1 MRFSITKKMWIGFG
15 AILFLLIAICIIS
28 FFTTRDITNKY
39 KSIIEVDM
47 EKINLAAEI
56 QIIQT
61 EAEAALLEYVAL
73 DDPNSLTLLEE
84 SNQIEEETTN
94 ELNKLITDEE
104 SINVLS
110 ELQHLS
116 TQYFESNNKVI
127 ELKEQGRSYE
137 KALQESKEINDQM
150 EAILTKLV
158 AIQEQNVAELKNQI
172 DVYNNISMTSLIVIA
187 IISVL
192 LGLGMATLISN
203 NISKPIKKMTVGL
216 DEVAKGNLT
225 TETIHIKNKDEVGA
239 MAVTFNRML
248 VDLRSI
254 VLSVRDSSSQLAASA
269 EQLSASSEESLAS
282 AQLVATSAEQQLLSS
297 DSQVKLMDSS
307 VDSMRDL
314 NVGMSQIAQSN
325 EAMLLSSNSV
335 HKLVNKGASVVSEV
349 ADQMNTISETFNET
363 TEIMKK
369 MEKHS
374 NDIQNITA
382 LITEISDQTNL
393 LALNA
398 AIEAARAGEY
408 GKGFAVVAEEVRKL
422 AEQSKKSAEEI
433 TAMVNQIQLASGA
446 AVRAITNGGTKV
458 TEGLS
463 KTKDSLKVFDKIE
476 GSVEDVVMKVESVS
490 SAIEEIHAMAD
501 SVTESVIKV
510 ESLAKEV
517 ATLSNDSS
525 AATEQQLAANQEI
538 SSSAQSLANLA
549 EKLQQEVSKFRL

>member
-1 MRFSITKKMWIGFG
+1 
-15 AILFLLIAICIIS
+15 
-28 FFTTRDITNKY
+28 
-39 KSIIEVDM
+39 
-47 EKINLAAEI
+47 
-56 QIIQT
+56 
-61 EAEAALLEYVAL
+61 
-73 DDPNSLTLLEE
+73 
-84 SNQIEEETTN
+84 
-94 ELNKLITDEE
+94 
-104 SINVLS
+104 
-110 ELQHLS
+110 
-116 TQYFESNNKVI
+116 
-127 ELKEQGRSYE
+127 
-137 KALQESKEINDQM
+137 
-150 EAILTKLV
+150 
-158 AIQEQNVAELKNQI
+158 
-172 DVYNNISMTSLIVIA
+172 MTSLIVIA

-314 NVGMSQIAQSN
+314 NVGMNQIAQSN

-363 TEIMKK
+363 TEIIKK

-458 TEGLS
+458 TEG
-463 KTKDSLKVFDKIE
+463 
-476 GSVEDVVMKVESVS
+476 
-490 SAIEEIHAMAD
+490 
-501 SVTESVIKV
+501 
-510 ESLAKEV
+510 
-517 ATLSNDSS
+517 
-525 AATEQQLAANQEI
+525 
-538 SSSAQSLANLA
+538 
-549 EKLQQEVSKFRL
+549 

>member
-1 MRFSITKKMWIGFG
+1 
-15 AILFLLIAICIIS
+15 
-28 FFTTRDITNKY
+28 
-39 KSIIEVDM
+39 M

-314 NVGMSQIAQSN
+314 NVGMNQIAQSN

-433 TAMVNQIQLASGA
+433 TVMVNQIQLASGA

-476 GSVEDVVMKVESVS
+476 GSVEDVVMKVESIS

-501 SVTESVIKV
+501 SVTKSVIKV